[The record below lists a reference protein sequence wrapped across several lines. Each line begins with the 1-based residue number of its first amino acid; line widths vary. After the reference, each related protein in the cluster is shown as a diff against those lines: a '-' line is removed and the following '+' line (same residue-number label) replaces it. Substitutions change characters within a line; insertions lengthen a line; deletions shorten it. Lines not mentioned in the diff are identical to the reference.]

1 MSFGAWIK
9 SFPAKIAALKQFVID
24 PLDNT
29 FCVVRTSVVGVVGS
43 WLVGV
48 GVNIHTALHTGGPV
62 DIKGIALSGGGVLA
76 SAAAAVTG
84 KSYSKRKS

>member
-1 MSFGAWIK
+1 MSFGTWIK
-9 SFPAKIAALKQFVID
+9 AFPAKIAVFKQFVID
-24 PLDNT
+24 PMDNT

-48 GVNIHTALHTGGPV
+48 GVNIHTALHTGVPV
-62 DIKGIALSGGGVLA
+62 DIKGIALSGSSVLIAAGG
-76 SAAAAVTG
+76 AVTG